1 MSAKSR
7 ARQNQMMAALVAHQG
22 QPKMLAHQLLV
33 LADEPETVIEIN
45 ETTSMREVLVNV
57 GKLMSAKRMLLVDVD
72 EWAQRLIAASGV
84 VETAPEPEVVQVP
97 ENVII
102 LSETA
107 VVAKKERARRRVYI
121 SKMVAMIETGDYTHE
136 QILAAVLEEF
146 PTLNRLT
153 VNTVLVD
160 FKNPKYSA
168 LKGRLVKAD
177 AEGKL
182 RFVEPLALQA

>member
-1 MSAKSR
+1 
-7 ARQNQMMAALVAHQG
+7 MMAALVAHQG